1 MDQGLLCQRPA
12 GFTDSG
18 DLTRRKMRDYRLYL
32 SAFDGRF
39 EHELHRSHPN
49 TLVE

>member
-1 MDQGLLCQRPA
+1 MNQGLLCLCPA

-18 DLTRRKMRDYRLYL
+18 DLTHRKMRDYGLYL
-32 SAFDGRF
+32 IAFDGCF